1 MRPLAPRVSASYSAA
16 APQSVPDDLF
26 SVAPMMDYT
35 DRHFRYLLRLVSK
48 RATLYTEMVR
58 FQNLSIQCKYR
69 NFVSMETFFK
79 YIHFMRRDFLINSC
93 LDEYFPES

>member
-1 MRPLAPRVSASYSAA
+1 MKAGLQTSLVLMFFRSSVSFRAGLRPLGPRVSASYSAA
-16 APQSVPDDLF
+16 APQNVPDDLF

-58 FQNLSIQCKYR
+58 
-69 NFVSMETFFK
+69 
-79 YIHFMRRDFLINSC
+79 
-93 LDEYFPES
+93 